1 VTTTAADS
9 KRDARAAPKTG
20 VSVTLLCASSSQK
33 NVSWAASKFA
43 GMTVAIDDDTFASLV
58 EPLRR
63 ELTAHCYRM
72 SGSVHEAED
81 LVQETYL
88 RAWKGFHN
96 FENRSSLRTWMYR
109 IATNVC
115 LTALDGRNRR
125 PMPTGFGQPSSD
137 PYSPLESRP
146 EITWLEPVP
155 DSVVWG
161 GPADDPAAEV
171 VDRESVRLAFIAAL
185 QHLTPPQRAIL
196 ILRDVLAWQASEVAG
211 LLNMS
216 TAAVNSSLQ
225 RARAQVHKLD
235 PESPDE
241 PIGNEH
247 AKELLADYLAAFEN
261 YDVKRIVELLAE
273 DAVWE
278 MPPYLGWYQG
288 SAAIGHLIETHCP
301 AEAAGDQVM
310 VPTSANGQ
318 PAFALYMKE
327 PDGLHHAFQIQVL
340 TLSGKGVSRVSTFF
354 DLALF
359 EQFGLPE
366 VLGNDQTVTAAPKSG
381 A

>member
-1 VTTTAADS
+1 
-9 KRDARAAPKTG
+9 
-20 VSVTLLCASSSQK
+20 
-33 NVSWAASKFA
+33 
-43 GMTVAIDDDTFASLV
+43 MTVAVDDALFASLV

-63 ELTAHCYRM
+63 ELTVHCYRM
-72 SGSVHEAED
+72 AGSIDDAED

-88 RAWKGFHN
+88 RAWRGFHN
-96 FENRSSLRTWMYR
+96 FENRSSVRTWMYR

-115 LTALDGRNRR
+115 LTALDGRARR

-137 PYSPLESRP
+137 PQGSLVSRP
-146 EITWLEPVP
+146 EVTWLEPVP

-161 GPADDPAAEV
+161 GSADDPAAEV
-171 VDRESVRLAFIAAL
+171 VDRESVRLAFVAAL

-196 ILRDVLAWQASEVAG
+196 ILRDVLAWQASEVAD
-211 LLNMS
+211 LLNLS

-235 PESPDE
+235 PDDPDE
-241 PIGNEH
+241 PLDDEH
-247 AKELLADYLAAFEN
+247 AKGLLADYVAAFEN

-278 MPPYLGWYQG
+278 MPPYLGWYEG
-288 SAAIGHLIETHCP
+288 SVAIGHLIETHCP
-301 AEAAGDQVM
+301 ANGPGDQIM

-318 PAFALYMKE
+318 PALALYMKH
-327 PDGLHHAFQIQVL
+327 PDGTHRAFQLQVL
-340 TLSGKGVSRVSTFF
+340 TLTDRGVSHVGCFF
-354 DLALF
+354 DTALF
-359 EQFGLPE
+359 AQFGLPE
-366 VLGNDQTVTAAPKSG
+366 AIGPDKAPIGAPKSG